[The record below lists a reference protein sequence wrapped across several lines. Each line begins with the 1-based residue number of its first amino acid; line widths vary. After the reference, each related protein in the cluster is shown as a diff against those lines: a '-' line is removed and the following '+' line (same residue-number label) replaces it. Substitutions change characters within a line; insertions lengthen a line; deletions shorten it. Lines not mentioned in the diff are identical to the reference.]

1 MFTLLKCRVE
11 IAVVSQLFKS
21 NIQLFEMLVFV
32 EAWFESYSCNFI
44 ESSRPVFFI
53 FVQAKMVYSLL
64 LVLTC
69 VKLNLTLFKLT
80 FHKLSFV
87 SRFFKKR
94 KEEETFVWEL
104 VWQLCLNYTVFRSL
118 VGFLRT
124 VNDFL
129 NVSIDHV
136 QSLWSL
142 TCTPEQ
148 LHAC

>member
-32 EAWFESYSCNFI
+32 SYSCNFI

-94 KEEETFVWEL
+94 KEEETFV
-104 VWQLCLNYTVFRSL
+104 
-118 VGFLRT
+118 
-124 VNDFL
+124 
-129 NVSIDHV
+129 
-136 QSLWSL
+136 
-142 TCTPEQ
+142 
-148 LHAC
+148 